1 MIIDLQVTVEI
12 SDDQAEV
19 LEEIMTQGFQEKL
32 SRKMGNYL
40 HRKLDTKLMKK
51 KFGENGKNAQVH

>member
-19 LEEIMTQGFQEKL
+19 LEEIMTQSFQEKL
-32 SRKMGNYL
+32 SRKMGSYL